1 MDLSSDEVKLLYDH
15 WLRIPSLKLVDETT
29 YSKIISQN
37 YRQKIIE
44 ILQEGIEETHPM
56 SSQMVIRHV
65 MTAKEVRKGL
75 EQAFGMSIKYP
86 GLYFHLGKLEE
97 HEIILIVAKIQEK
110 KNYITYYGLS
120 AKNYTSDPD
129 WIRDDL
135 YNDGDSIITES
146 KVQTYLHQKMEID
159 EDLSRQVLKELDQVS
174 QPKPHGFEH
183 WLTTL
188 DLSETP
194 DEEIL
199 LFLMNIYR
207 YKHEHTSSINRMLH
221 LLQGDKPK

>member
-1 MDLSSDEVKLLYDH
+1 
-15 WLRIPSLKLVDETT
+15 VDEST

-44 ILQEGIEETHPM
+44 ILQEGIEENHPM

-97 HEIILIVAKIQEK
+97 HEIILIVAKIQKK

-120 AKNYTSDPD
+120 AKNYIQDPD
-129 WIRDDL
+129 WTRDGQDDDRGANRRENRIL
-135 YNDGDSIITES
+135 
-146 KVQTYLHQKMEID
+146 VYLRDKMKID
-159 EDLSRQVLKELDQVS
+159 QQLSEQVMEELERVS
-174 QPKPHGFEH
+174 QSKPLGFEQ
-183 WLTTL
+183 WLISLNL
-188 DLSETP
+188 DETP

-207 YKHEHTSSINRMLH
+207 YNHEHTTSINRLLH
-221 LLQGDKPK
+221 MLQGEDPEPNNGDNRIRQQGGE